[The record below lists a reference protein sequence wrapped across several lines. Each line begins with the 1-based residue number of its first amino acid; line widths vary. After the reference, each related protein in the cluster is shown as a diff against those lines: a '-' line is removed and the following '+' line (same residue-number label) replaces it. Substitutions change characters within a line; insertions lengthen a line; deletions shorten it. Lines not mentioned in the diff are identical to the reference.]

1 MHKFHISR
9 YKKYI
14 FIIFLTFILLVI
26 TFSKSF
32 SQENIFVVDNIK
44 VKGIIDSNFSRDK
57 YINKAFLNSFELLK
71 SRILLSK
78 DLDKINNVKLK
89 EIRELIKSFQI
100 LNEIRHLAWDMGY
113 GFDLMISRITGIL
126 TIIGSFVF
134 TILFYLIGKNLF

>member
-100 LNEIRHLAWDMGY
+100 LNETY
-113 GFDLMISRITGIL
+113 
-126 TIIGSFVF
+126 
-134 TILFYLIGKNLF
+134 KNEEYNAIFKVNYNDSKTKEFLWRR